1 MKNLKITALMLSVA
15 IGMSCVMTPVSVLAD
30 ETEVPE
36 QTTEATETPET
47 KETEATK
54 ATEKAKEPE
63 VTEPSESVSETT
75 ETEPS
80 VQNKENEETSP
91 SESAPETAETEP
103 SEETVPETSK
113 ETENTEET
121 VPSESES
128 SEPVETEPEGSTPSE
143 DVTEGQKASRK
154 RTNTVLSGSLGGNV
168 TYSFDDTNGT
178 LTISGTGGMLSYFDT
193 PFNDFKD
200 KVTKVV
206 VKDGVTF
213 IGASLFN
220 GLRNLTSVSIPD
232 SVITIDGWAFQDCIG
247 LTEIRLPSNIDLINN
262 GAFSGC
268 TGLKS
273 ITIPGSSESRTLP
286 DAFDGCTG
294 LTSVTFLEGV
304 SSIKINFK
312 GCTGIKTVNL
322 PKSVKEINKSF
333 VDSKNIT
340 TVNYAGSEADW
351 KKIVFVNNVNPFE
364 NLTINYQKELHTITV
379 KKNIDNG
386 TVKLSQYAGYTGDKI
401 TITVT
406 PDPGYFYIGFKYE
419 GSSDFH
425 EENTIKIEDKDI
437 TLVFCFSG
445 CVTHPIG
452 YTLTN
457 FPWEYEITNN
467 ASDGK
472 GTVKC
477 VGLSGTVLPDDP
489 ALYSVFGTTV
499 IPATVMFDGVRYKVT
514 AIAPNAFRGIKYIQ
528 NITIGANVT
537 VIGNNAFYGCTGLT
551 KVSGGAGVKTIG
563 ANAFARCPKLSS
575 FTITS
580 KVLYKIGTYAFAKDS
595 KLKTI
600 NIKSTTK
607 LTKKGVKKSLKSS
620 KIKTVKVKKSKV
632 GKYRKYFTKKN
643 CGRKVKVKK

>member
-1 MKNLKITALMLSVA
+1 
-15 IGMSCVMTPVSVLAD
+15 MTPVTAIAD
-30 ETEVPE
+30 ETETPE
-36 QTTEATETPET
+36 QTTEATEAPET

-54 ATEKAKEPE
+54 ETEKAKEPE
-63 VTEPSESVSETT
+63 VTESSESVSETT

-80 VQNKENEETSP
+80 VQNKENEETAH
-91 SESAPETAETEP
+91 SESDPETTETEP
-103 SEETVPETSK
+103 SEESVPEESR
-113 ETENTEET
+113 ETE
-121 VPSESES
+121 PSES

-154 RTNTVLSGSLGGNV
+154 RTNAVLSGSLGGNV

-193 PFNDFKD
+193 PFYDFKD

-213 IGASLFN
+213 IGASLFS

-286 DAFDGCTG
+286 NAFDGCTG

-304 SSIKINFK
+304 SSISINFK

-452 YTLTN
+452 YTITN
-457 FPWEYEITNN
+457 FLWEYEITNN

-537 VIGNNAFYGCTGLT
+537 VIGDYAFYGCTGLT

-575 FTITS
+575 FTISS
-580 KVLYKIGTYAFAKDS
+580 KVLSKIGSYAFNKDS

-600 NIKSTTK
+600 NIKKTTK
-607 LTKKGVKKSLKSS
+607 LKKKGVKKALKGS
-620 KIKTVKVKKSKV
+620 KVKTVKVKKSKV
-632 GKYRKYFTKKN
+632 RKYRKFFTKKN